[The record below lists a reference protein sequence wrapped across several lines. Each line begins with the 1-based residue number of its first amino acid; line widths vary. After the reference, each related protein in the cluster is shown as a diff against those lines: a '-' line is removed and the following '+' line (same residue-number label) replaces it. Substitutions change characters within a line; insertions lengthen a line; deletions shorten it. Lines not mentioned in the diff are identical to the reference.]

1 MKPAPFE
8 YCRAETIDD
17 ALALLAEFGSDASLL
32 SGGMSLGAMLNMR
45 LARPKAVIDLNLA
58 TGLDEIVAE
67 GRWVET
73 GTLVRQADAL
83 RNPVLN
89 ERTPLLMVALPHV
102 GHFQTRSRGTLGG
115 SAAHADPSAE
125 IPLCLVTLDGE
136 IALRSSKG
144 KRTVAAR
151 DFFQG
156 VLTTDRHADEM
167 ITALIWPARRAKAG
181 YAFDEIAQRR
191 GDFAIVAAACVAE
204 LDENGRVHSMAFGL
218 GGVEDRPIAIDV
230 SGIIGETANGE
241 TARALAEQAASFVDP
256 VEDMQANKD
265 YRRQLVRVLGAQVIE
280 TAFERARGAS

>member
-45 LARPKAVIDLNLA
+45 LARPGAVIDLNHIS
-58 TGLDEIVAE
+58 GLDEIVTE
-67 GRWVET
+67 DRWVET
-73 GTLVRQADAL
+73 GARVRQGDAL
-83 RNPVLN
+83 KNTVLN
-89 ERTPLLMVALPHV
+89 DSAPLLMAALPHV

-136 IALRSSKG
+136 IVLRSSKG

-156 VLTTDRHADEM
+156 VLTTDRRADEM
-167 ITALIWPARRAKAG
+167 ITALIWPSRRAGAG

-204 LDENGRVHSMAFGL
+204 LDESGKVGSLAFGL

-230 SGIIGETANGE
+230 SVFTGEAANGE
-241 TARALAEQAASFVDP
+241 TARALAEQAASSVDP

-280 TAFERARGAS
+280 SAFERAGRAG